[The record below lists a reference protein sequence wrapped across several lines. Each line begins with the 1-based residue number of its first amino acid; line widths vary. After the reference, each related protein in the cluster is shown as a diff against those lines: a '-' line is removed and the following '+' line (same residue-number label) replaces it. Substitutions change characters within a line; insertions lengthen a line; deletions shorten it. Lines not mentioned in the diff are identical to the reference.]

1 MSLAEAEKYIQ
12 DAGHVRNVANK
23 RGKVVEPA
31 VRYLRYN
38 EREKRKDEA
47 RRIKEMLEPVNI
59 QLAKMG
65 AQSIA
70 QARTHLNAL
79 EEDLETHSPPTDLS
93 PETRDA
99 LARELKREEDIYR
112 EGLLSHEEMR
122 RNLVN
127 SVDRNIRHQKA
138 NKDRGLRIKNYRLL
152 LNPESDEQDLCNL
165 ENLRPSGI
173 LPGSAQHY
181 DVNAQIP
188 GYMAYSHIPDEKWKE
203 AGLPLVNPNS
213 PLARKTAEELEQEI
227 ADLKT
232 QLAAKDA
239 PKPKVEAKA
248 ASEAKPKGMS
258 EEAKQKARERMNQY
272 WAEKR
277 ANKQAGI

>member
-12 DAGHVRNVANK
+12 DAGHVRNVSNK

-31 VRYLRYN
+31 VRYLRFN

-47 RRIKEMLEPVNI
+47 RRIKDMLEPINI

-65 AQSIA
+65 SQSIA

-79 EEDLETHSPPTDLS
+79 EEDLEQHSPPTDLS
-93 PETRDA
+93 PETREA

-112 EGLLSHEEMR
+112 EGRLSHEEMR
-122 RNLVN
+122 RNHVGA
-127 SVDRNIRHQKA
+127 VDRNIRHEKA
-138 NKDRGLRIKNYRLL
+138 NKDRGLKIKNLRLL
-152 LNPESDEQDLCNL
+152 LNPDSDEQDLCNL

-181 DVNAQIP
+181 DVNAQLP
-188 GYMAYSHIPDEKWKE
+188 GYMAYSHIPDEKWQE

-213 PLARKTAEELEQEI
+213 PMARKSAEELEQEI
-227 ADLKT
+227 AELKS
-232 QLAAKDA
+232 QLAMKEEV
-239 PKPKVEAKA
+239 KPKVEAKA
-248 ASEAKPKGMS
+248 KGMS
-258 EEAKQKARERMNQY
+258 DGAKEKARDRMKKY
-272 WAEKR
+272 WADKR
-277 ANKQAGI
+277 AKESQPGA